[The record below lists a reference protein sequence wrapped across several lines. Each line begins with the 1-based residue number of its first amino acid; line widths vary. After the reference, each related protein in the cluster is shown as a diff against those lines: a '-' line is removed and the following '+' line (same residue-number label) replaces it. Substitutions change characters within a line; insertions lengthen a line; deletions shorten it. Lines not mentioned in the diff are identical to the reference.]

1 MAGKE
6 REDQECALLL
16 LLLLLLLLGA
26 VESVNRH
33 SQSHALAPN
42 IGATASR
49 EGASVEDTNSGV
61 VGEDTPLEG
70 KGGRMAT
77 GSVVVEEDAA
87 FQVARAA
94 VADW

>member
-1 MAGKE
+1 MSTLAI
-6 REDQECALLL
+6 RDLHVQ
-16 LLLLLLLLGA
+16 
-26 VESVNRH
+26 VESDAGPREILRGVDLTIE
-33 SQSHALAPN
+33 SALWL
-42 IGATASR
+42 
-49 EGASVEDTNSGV
+49 SVRV
-61 VGEDTPLEG
+61 ILKCQILEG